1 MSCLKRFIINVIN
14 RHPFRIFVII
24 MQLLEFGE
32 DVLEVKDKF
41 LALLNLLLLHTFE
54 LLDPKSVVNRLKR
67 FLSLFNAYCVLQGA
81 PYLFDVSLAAAVV
94 NAEIHNDLLVRVEK
108 LLVKLG

>member
-1 MSCLKRFIINVIN
+1 
-14 RHPFRIFVII
+14 

>member
-1 MSCLKRFIINVIN
+1 
-14 RHPFRIFVII
+14 

-32 DVLEVKDKF
+32 DVLEIKDKF

-81 PYLFDVSLAAAVV
+81 PDLFDVSLAAAVV